1 MEFTQRK
8 RIEIV
13 TETALL
19 RSIRL
24 RFKDIGMTGYTVL
37 SVQSGSGE
45 AGEWSRE
52 GQITSAGEM
61 AMIICLTTADRADA
75 AIEAIL
81 PLLSRGRG
89 VVSVSDVDIV
99 RSERF

>member
-19 RSIRL
+19 RSIQH
-24 RFKDIGMTGYTVL
+24 RFNDLGVTGYSVL
-37 SVQSGSGE
+37 SVHSGRGE

-61 AMIICLTTADRADA
+61 AMIICLTTAERADA

-89 VVSVSDVDIV
+89 VVSVSDVNIV
-99 RSERF
+99 RSEKF